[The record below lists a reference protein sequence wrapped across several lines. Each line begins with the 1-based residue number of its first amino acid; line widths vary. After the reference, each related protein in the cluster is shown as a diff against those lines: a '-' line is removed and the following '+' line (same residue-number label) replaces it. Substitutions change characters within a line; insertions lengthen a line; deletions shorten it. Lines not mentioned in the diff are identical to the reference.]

1 MVCCY
6 FRLEF
11 SLMTSYFCR
20 FVAQPGVTWSW
31 MLVVN
36 LLHARLVQPPGKL
49 CCAVECYRCQRT
61 KLTDTVRSKQ
71 YCPPHDTMCSRA
83 RNKLSNQRQYLN
95 STAHS
100 YHLVSRNAVDEFGS
114 REIVLHL
121 FPQCWYTTASTWQNH
136 LQPARHLN
144 NSLVFLPFQW
154 LFPTE
159 PGLDGHHRL
168 LLQISKIWPDQI

>member
-1 MVCCY
+1 
-6 FRLEF
+6 
-11 SLMTSYFCR
+11 MTVLNMPKYAKEWVTLISEVR
-20 FVAQPGVTWSW
+20 KWSTIKQGVAMTGHNTTG
-31 MLVVN
+31 
-36 LLHARLVQPPGKL
+36 PPGHRVLPRGEL

-121 FPQCWYTTASTWQNH
+121 FPQCWYTTAST
-136 LQPARHLN
+136 
-144 NSLVFLPFQW
+144 
-154 LFPTE
+154 
-159 PGLDGHHRL
+159 
-168 LLQISKIWPDQI
+168 